1 MYTYNHQFLSKD
13 SRKYVK
19 IESKILNM
27 KILLVVGILTVVIN
41 CDIIDYRRYSIL
53 NLYLLVLNSE
63 EGDLYGRDKSFSYKQ
78 KSET

>member
-13 SRKYVK
+13 PRKYVK
-19 IESKILNM
+19 IESNILNM
-27 KILLVVGILTVVIN
+27 KILLVVDILTVVIN

-63 EGDLYGRDKSFSYKQ
+63 EGDLYGRYKSFSYKQ